1 MWNDLV
7 IDNLRKVTGEE
18 YVLVVSEDLVGCHMI
33 LVTKKGI
40 NHRLTDIAT
49 SKIKLGFS
57 GKMGNKGATL
67 IRFYYEDT
75 SFCFINCHLES
86 GHTLMDAKRRLNQIN
101 EIFSQG
107 FIKDRGT

>member
-1 MWNDLV
+1 M
-7 IDNLRKVTGEE
+7 DNLKKQTGED
-18 YVLVVSEDLVGCHMI
+18 YILVVSEDLVGCHII

-49 SKIKLGFS
+49 SKVKLGFS

-86 GHTLMDAKRRLNQIN
+86 GNTAVDAKKRL
-101 EIFSQG
+101 S
-107 FIKDRGT
+107 